1 MKKIVLILLSFTIFA
16 VHSFSESQNLSK
28 GLRLYEDS
36 KYSQAKPYFEKIVAL
51 NNEETGEAYY
61 YLAEIAYFTL
71 ADPKNE
77 IEHERLLRLSIEKDY
92 VPAIVHLAG
101 YIADAEEGEKILL
114 TGLEKFPNNESI
126 IEGLTNIY
134 YTMGATEKTISMYEK
149 LVQNGKVSAYLNLGY
164 LYLEQN
170 KYELAEEYFSKAV
183 NENVDGSI
191 IGLAA
196 FYKAQKKYDLAE
208 KYYLEGIAKATKKE
222 KNDCDCY
229 DTSTEE
235 LIDLYILQK
244 KYLEVQKYYESLGTY
259 NRQDI
264 LSTIAGKAYYLE
276 DYITA
281 EKYYLQEMKENPNSF
296 YNQIPLALSAEK
308 SGNNLLA
315 KEIYEKDIVNNS
327 GGESTVNYVDFM
339 LEQGKLYE
347 VENFA
352 KENAGTEIESSIYGA
367 LLSNY
372 FDKKNVEGIKKYSQ
386 VLIQTGDETYKYEL
400 GYAYYL
406 EKNYSEATKNFLIT
420 KKFPNFSQDSLYYLG
435 MIEKEKGNTKE
446 AKAYFLQVYR
456 KDKYYSFDL
465 LNELKAIYE
474 KERNISKMNQ
484 IQEII
489 DEINN
494 SNDDTDY

>member
-1 MKKIVLILLSFTIFA
+1 MKKILLILLSFTIFA
-16 VHSFSESQNLSK
+16 VNSFAESESLSK
-28 GLRLYEDS
+28 GVELYNDS
-36 KYSQAKPYFEKIVAL
+36 EYSQAKPYFEKIVRL
-51 NNEETGEAYY
+51 KNEEVGEAYY

-71 ADPKNE
+71 AEPKND
-77 IEHERLLRLSIEKDY
+77 IEHERLLRLSIAKDY
-92 VPAIVHLAG
+92 IPAIVHLG
-101 YIADAEEGEKILL
+101 VYGSDIEEGEKILL
-114 TGLEKFPNNESI
+114 AGLEKFPNDESI
-126 IEGLTNIY
+126 IKGLTSIY

-296 YNQIPLALSAEK
+296 YNQIPLALSAEET
-308 SGNNLLA
+308 GNNSLA
-315 KEIYEKDIVNNS
+315 EEMYKKDIVNNS
-327 GGESTVNYVDFM
+327 GGESTGGYVNFM
-339 LEQGKLYE
+339 LKQGKLAE
-347 VENFA
+347 VEKFVE
-352 KENAGTEIESSIYGA
+352 ENKGTEIETSIYGA

-372 FDKKNVEGIKKYSQ
+372 FDAKNVEGIKKYSQ
-386 VLIQTGDETYKYEL
+386 KLIDLKDESYRYEM

-406 EKNYSEATKNFLIT
+406 EKNYSEATKNFLIA
-420 KKFPNFSQDSLYYLG
+420 KKSLNFTQDSLYYLG

-489 DEINN
+489 DEIND
-494 SNDDTDY
+494 SNDDTNY